1 MTSDQLAVLLF
12 DLALVFAAAH
22 LLGALARRLD
32 QPPVIGEII
41 AGILMGP
48 TLLDGAVGALLFPQ
62 EIRPYLTA
70 LADVG
75 VVLFMFTVGFE
86 LDHRLLRGMR
96 RAVATVSI
104 GSVVPTFGLG
114 VLLAW
119 YLTSGEPAGD
129 RTASLLF
136 LGVAMSVTALPVLAR
151 ILHDRGMT
159 RTPVAA
165 LALSSAA
172 VTDAFAWLALAAL
185 TMLASHH
192 DQWRLLLLPALL
204 ALLLALRPLARRL
217 MAHAERTGGSVRGV
231 LVLVIP
237 GLLLSAACTE
247 WMGLHFILGAFLF
260 GLLLPKDGLPQ
271 IRAEVE
277 DTVHKMGT
285 SLLLPLFFVTAGL
298 KVDLSRIGLD
308 GLGHFALIML
318 VAMGGKFGG
327 VFLAARTSGLRGSES
342 ATLAVLLNT
351 RGLTELVMLSAGL
364 SLGLLGQDLYSLMV
378 LMAVLTTAMTG
389 PLLRLVSSRPPA
401 APEPALAGAGA
412 EPPPHP

>member
-1 MTSDQLAVLLF
+1 MTSDQLVILLF
-12 DLALVFAAAH
+12 DLALVFAAAC
-22 LLGALARRLD
+22 LIGSLARRVG

-48 TLLDGAVGALLFPQ
+48 TLLDGAVGDLLFPP
-62 EIRPYLTA
+62 EARPYLTA

-75 VVLFMFTVGFE
+75 VALFMFTVGFE

-96 RAVATVSI
+96 RAVTTVSI
-104 GSVVPTFGLG
+104 GSVLPAFGLG

-119 YLTSGEPAGD
+119 YLLPDGSA
-129 RTASLLF
+129 ASLLF

-185 TMLASHH
+185 TVLAGHH
-192 DQWRLLLLPALL
+192 GQWRLLLLPVLL
-204 ALLLALRPLARRL
+204 ALLSALRPAARRL
-217 MAHAERTGGSVRGV
+217 MAHAERTGGSTQRV
-231 LVLVIP
+231 LALVVP

-260 GLLLPKDGLPQ
+260 GLLLPKDDLPQ
-271 IRAEVE
+271 IRTEVE
-277 DTVHKMGT
+277 DAVHKMGT

-298 KVDLSRIGLD
+298 KVDLSRIGWD

-318 VAMGGKFGG
+318 VAMGGKSGG
-327 VFLAARTSGLRGSES
+327 VFLAARLSGLHRPES
-342 ATLAVLLNT
+342 ATLAVLLNS

-364 SLGLLGQDLYSLMV
+364 SLGLLDQDLYSLMV
-378 LMAVLTTAMTG
+378 LMAVLTTALTG
-389 PLLRLVSSRPPA
+389 PLLRLVVPRAPA
-401 APEPALAGAGA
+401 AA
-412 EPPPHP
+412 EPSPVPAGTGPPPPPS